1 MNRLPSM
8 KNTSTLSPVKWMALL
23 SIVLLLAACGSDDP
37 EKIAA
42 KDREKI
48 IEYIEKNNLDAIE
61 HESGVFYLITKGG
74 SSTFPTQNS
83 TVRLNYTGKLLNGKE
98 FDGQTNAQFN
108 LQNTILGFRHGIP
121 MFDKGSEGMLLVPSG
136 LGYGPNGTFSIPPNA
151 VLIFEIELIDFN

>member
-1 MNRLPSM
+1 
-8 KNTSTLSPVKWMALL
+8 MALL
-23 SIVLLLAACGSDDP
+23 AIVILFAACGSDDP

-61 HESGVFYLITKGG
+61 HESGVFYLITKEG
-74 SSTFPTQNS
+74 SATFPTQNS

-98 FDGQTNAQFN
+98 FDGQNDAQFN
-108 LQNTILGFRHGIP
+108 LQNTILGFRYGVP
-121 MFDKGSEGMLLVPSG
+121 MFDKGSKGMLLVPSG